1 MPDLNFN
8 VENAEALRFAA
19 APHILFKLR
28 IRNTGDEAIHS
39 VILQC
44 QIQLDVGRRHYSDDE
59 KERLRDLFGEPARWS
74 QTLRSMLWT
83 TTTVV
88 VPAFEEEASVK
99 LQVPCTFDFNVAATK
114 YFAGLNDGD
123 IPVSF
128 YFNGTIFYAKADG
141 GVQVAQISWDK
152 EGQYRLPVRVWK
164 EMMDIYYPN
173 TRWLCLRSDAFE
185 RLYRYKVRHGLP
197 TFEQVMETVFQ

>member
-1 MPDLNFN
+1 MTDQSKNRFIAVKFGHGLGRPDPRSSPISHPSPIFFSGIGSPG
-8 VENAEALRFAA
+8 VSIVSGSRVRVGESRFFYFTEFQLPAGQ
-19 APHILFKLR
+19 AP
-28 IRNTGDEAIHS
+28 
-39 VILQC
+39 
-44 QIQLDVGRRHYSDDE
+44 
-59 KERLRDLFGEPARWS
+59 
-74 QTLRSMLWT
+74 
-83 TTTVV
+83 
-88 VPAFEEEASVK
+88 
-99 LQVPCTFDFNVAATK
+99 
-114 YFAGLNDGD
+114 GLNDGD
-123 IPVSF
+123 IPVF
-128 YFNGTIFYAKADG
+128 IYFNGTIFYAKAGG

>member
-1 MPDLNFN
+1 MPDLNFT

-44 QIQLDVGRRHYSDDE
+44 QIQLDVGRRYYSEDE

-88 VPAFEEEASVK
+88 VPAFEEESSVK
-99 LQVPCTFDFNVAATK
+99 LHVPCTFDFNVAATK
-114 YFAGLNDGD
+114 YFAGLGLVPPAVE
-123 IPVSF
+123 IPV
-128 YFNGTIFYAKADG
+128 K
-141 GVQVAQISWDK
+141 
-152 EGQYRLPVRVWK
+152 
-164 EMMDIYYPN
+164 
-173 TRWLCLRSDAFE
+173 
-185 RLYRYKVRHGLP
+185 
-197 TFEQVMETVFQ
+197 